1 MVNVH
6 AVQLVLFFRQLRISC
21 AGMVNIN
28 ILR

>member
-6 AVQLVLFFRQLRISC
+6 AVQLVLFFRQLRMRG
-21 AGMVNIN
+21 AGVVNIN

>member
-6 AVQLVLFFRQLRISC
+6 AVQLVLFFQQLRMC
-21 AGMVNIN
+21 GAGVVNIN

>member
-6 AVQLVLFFRQLRISC
+6 AVQLVLLFRLLRMC
-21 AGMVNIN
+21 RAGMVNIN

>member
-6 AVQLVLFFRQLRISC
+6 AVQLVLFFRQLRMC
-21 AGMVNIN
+21 GAGMVNIN